1 MPDILRIDLSSGAAS
16 SSPLEGAYAGLGGR
30 GLTSAMVSA
39 EVDPK
44 CDPLG
49 PDNLIV
55 FAGGIL
61 AGTSFPNSGRLSV
74 GAKSPLTGGIKEA
87 NSGGQAPRKLA
98 NLGIKAVAV
107 SGAAAELSLIEVD
120 VDGARVKPAPLL
132 KGLGSYDT
140 VAALRATYGDD
151 ATFICCGPAGEMQLK
166 AAAVVAT
173 TPDFLLRTASRGGLG
188 AVMGSKN
195 LKAVVIND
203 KGAERTKV
211 ADPEALKAA
220 GSALSEIVRAHGAM
234 GAREA
239 LGTPFL
245 VNVASVGLTC
255 LSTRNFSTG
264 SFDGADSI
272 SGETMNGVMT
282 SRPNA
287 KTSHRCMTGCI
298 VNCSQVYTDEAGEM
312 ITSGFEFETLGL
324 LGSNCGI
331 SDLDQ
336 LARLDRLCDDLGL
349 DTMEVG
355 AAIGVAMENG
365 VLPWGDGKA
374 AYTLVDGILQGAEQ
388 SRLIANGCVATG
400 TKLGAARIPAVKG
413 QGIPAWE
420 PRVLKGTGVTYATS
434 PMGADHTCG
443 NALPSP
449 TMPDYNPMAP
459 EGQAQMS
466 QFLQSWFAAVDTL
479 GFCLFPSLA
488 CLDNMATA
496 PAMLIQAAGAVLG
509 ESLGEDYLMALGTK
523 VIMQERDFNRRAGF
537 TTADD
542 RLPAFMTTEPV
553 SPSGLV
559 FDVAE
564 ADMDA
569 MFADA

>member
-1 MPDILRIDLSSGAAS
+1 M
-16 SSPLEGAYAGLGGR
+16 AGLGGR
-30 GLTSAMVSA
+30 GLTSALVSA

-61 AGTSFPNSGRLSV
+61 AGTSFLNSGRLSV

-87 NSGGQAPRKLA
+87 NSGGQAARKLA
-98 NLGIKAVAV
+98 NLGIKAVVV
-107 SGAAAELSLIEVD
+107 SGAASELSLIEVD
-120 VDGARVKPAPLL
+120 VDGARVKPAPQL

-140 VAALRATYGDD
+140 VAALRETYGDD

-220 GSALSEIVRAHGAM
+220 ASTSPEIIRAHGAM
-234 GAREA
+234 GALEA

-245 VNVASVGLTC
+245 VNVASVGPDAVSPRAT
-255 LSTRNFSTG
+255 SPTG
-264 SFDGADSI
+264 SFDGAESI
-272 SGETMNGVMT
+272 SGETMNGIMT

-298 VNCSQVYTDEAGEM
+298 VNCSQVYTDEAGDM
-312 ITSGFEFETLGL
+312 ITSGFEFETLAL

-331 SDLDQ
+331 ADLDQ

-374 AYTLVDGILQGAEQ
+374 ALRSGRRHTRKAPS
-388 SRLIANGCVATG
+388 SRC
-400 TKLGAARIPAVKG
+400 
-413 QGIPAWE
+413 
-420 PRVLKGTGVTYATS
+420 S
-434 PMGADHTCG
+434 
-443 NALPSP
+443 S
-449 TMPDYNPMAP
+449 
-459 EGQAQMS
+459 
-466 QFLQSWFAAVDTL
+466 
-479 GFCLFPSLA
+479 
-488 CLDNMATA
+488 ATA
-496 PAMLIQAAGAVLG
+496 AWPPARSWV
-509 ESLGEDYLMALGTK
+509 
-523 VIMQERDFNRRAGF
+523 R
-537 TTADD
+537 
-542 RLPAFMTTEPV
+542 PA
-553 SPSGLV
+553 SPR
-559 FDVAE
+559 
-564 ADMDA
+564 
-569 MFADA
+569 

>member
-1 MPDILRIDLSSGAAS
+1 
-16 SSPLEGAYAGLGGR
+16 
-30 GLTSAMVSA
+30 MVSA

-61 AGTSFPNSGRLSV
+61 AGTSFLNSGRLSV

-120 VDGARVKPAPLL
+120 VDGARVKPAPQL

-234 GAREA
+234 GALEA

-255 LSTRNFSTG
+255 LGTRNFSTG

-272 SGETMNGVMT
+272 SGETMNGIMT

-298 VNCSQVYTDEAGEM
+298 VNCSQVYTDESGRDDHLGLRVRDPGP
-312 ITSGFEFETLGL
+312 SGF
-324 LGSNCGI
+324 
-331 SDLDQ
+331 Q
-336 LARLDRLCDDLGL
+336 LRHLRSRPAR
-349 DTMEVG
+349 
-355 AAIGVAMENG
+355 
-365 VLPWGDGKA
+365 
-374 AYTLVDGILQGAEQ
+374 
-388 SRLIANGCVATG
+388 
-400 TKLGAARIPAVKG
+400 AARPAVRRPG
-413 QGIPAWE
+413 SGHHGSRRRDRRGHGE
-420 PRVLKGTGVTYATS
+420 R
-434 PMGADHTCG
+434 H
-443 NALPSP
+443 
-449 TMPDYNPMAP
+449 
-459 EGQAQMS
+459 
-466 QFLQSWFAAVDTL
+466 AAV
-479 GFCLFPSLA
+479 GRRKGC
-488 CLDNMATA
+488 ATR
-496 PAMLIQAAGAVLG
+496 
-509 ESLGEDYLMALGTK
+509 S
-523 VIMQERDFNRRAGF
+523 
-537 TTADD
+537 
-542 RLPAFMTTEPV
+542 
-553 SPSGLV
+553 
-559 FDVAE
+559 
-564 ADMDA
+564 
-569 MFADA
+569 